1 MDEHDLLEQQK
12 RVRGWKTLNWTI
24 FLMSCVV
31 EKGEKTHF
39 GVGTSCCPK
48 WRILK
53 YLIHKWGRV
62 ECEWQNQRSGSCMVC
77 CENLNMKAMLWIVT
91 GRMTP
96 QTFFFFLFGCVQNFS
111 FVLLKIINI
120 FISVPLVRQAAVL
133 LEQERQHEMAKMQPR
148 SMPTVTPIR
157 GEFKQVLNNTKC
169 YIMNL
174 KYIC

>member
-12 RVRGWKTLNWTI
+12 RVRGWKTLNWNI

-53 YLIHKWGRV
+53 YLVHKWGRV
-62 ECEWQNQRSGSCMVC
+62 EWEWQMNQRSGSCMVC
-77 CENLNMKAMLWIVT
+77 CENLNMKARPWH
-91 GRMTP
+91 
-96 QTFFFFLFGCVQNFS
+96 QTFFLFLFGCVQNFS

-120 FISVPLVRQAAVL
+120 LISVPLVRPRTSGCSAVGTGASARDGQDAA
-133 LEQERQHEMAKMQPR
+133 
-148 SMPTVTPIR
+148 
-157 GEFKQVLNNTKC
+157 QVHAHCHSNQRWV
-169 YIMNL
+169 
-174 KYIC
+174 